1 MTATG
6 FFEQKSVRPGGL
18 ALVIFMHAAA
28 FTGLVL
34 TKTDIARRVLPPTEI
49 FDVVPPPEPTQEPP
63 PERRRDEPRQP
74 SRLDT
79 PPPIVRTS
87 PPQGSIVRDP
97 PLPPVPPGTGPVGPI
112 ELAGT
117 PELPPPPPVRVE
129 AQFDP
134 RYAADQ
140 QPPYPPSELH
150 SERDGTVRIRLRIGA
165 DGRVKA
171 IERLS
176 ATADAFWRVTER
188 HALARWR
195 FRPATLDGR
204 AVESTKVMTVFFRIE
219 A

>member
-1 MTATG
+1 MTETG
-6 FFEQKSVRPGGL
+6 FFEQRSARPGGL
-18 ALVIFMHAAA
+18 ALVIMMHAAA
-28 FTGLVL
+28 FAGLVL
-34 TKTDIARRVLPPTEI
+34 IKTDIARTVLPSTDI
-49 FDVVPPPEPTQEPP
+49 FDVRIPEPTQEPP
-63 PERRRDEPRQP
+63 PERQRDEPRQP
-74 SRLDT
+74 SRIDT
-79 PPPIVRTS
+79 PPPIVRLGE
-87 PPQGSIVRDP
+87 PQGPIVRDP
-97 PLPPVPPGTGPVGPI
+97 PLPPVPPGTGPVGPV

-117 PELPPPPPVRVE
+117 PELPPPPMVRVE

-134 RYAADQ
+134 RFAADQ

-150 SERDGTVRIRLRIGA
+150 SERDGTVRIRLRIGS

-176 ATADAFWRVTER
+176 ATADSFWRVTER

-204 AVESTKVMTVFFRIE
+204 AVESTKLMTVFFRIE